1 MTSLNQAFEKY
12 LQRFLEELSPRSR
25 NVIKRRFGIGAARAM
40 TLEAIGQREGITR
53 ERVRQIEND
62 AIKRLKKSPTFAT
75 LAGYEKTAIE
85 ALDKQGGI
93 VAEDAAIGLPEFR
106 AVSDKNLLLFFF
118 DMCDGI
124 KRRKEDDLFHPRW
137 HTSRVPVEKI
147 EAALSAFVGDLR
159 ASKKTLSDTEARAQ
173 LAAHLRR
180 ECETHSS
187 TELADVYL
195 ALSHVIAKNSWGEIG
210 HVESP
215 FVRPRGMR
223 EGAFVVLSRAG
234 EPLHFRDI
242 ASRIGDFVGRSVH
255 VQTVHNELIK
265 DPRFVLVGR
274 GLYALGQW
282 GYEPGFVRDVLV
294 GMLRARG
301 TMTRD
306 EILDE
311 VSRVRKVKPSTIA
324 INLQNKKL
332 FKALENGTYT
342 LVS

>member
-124 KRRKEDDLFHPRW
+124 KYRKADDLFHPRW
-137 HTSRVPVEKI
+137 HTARVPVEKI
-147 EAALSAFVGDLR
+147 EAALAAYFGIPRAMVEIVSGHHGRIKVIEIVG
-159 ASKKTLSDTEARAQ
+159 
-173 LAAHLRR
+173 
-180 ECETHSS
+180 
-187 TELADVYL
+187 
-195 ALSHVIAKNSWGEIG
+195 
-210 HVESP
+210 
-215 FVRPRGMR
+215 
-223 EGAFVVLSRAG
+223 
-234 EPLHFRDI
+234 
-242 ASRIGDFVGRSVH
+242 
-255 VQTVHNELIK
+255 
-265 DPRFVLVGR
+265 
-274 GLYALGQW
+274 
-282 GYEPGFVRDVLV
+282 
-294 GMLRARG
+294 
-301 TMTRD
+301 
-306 EILDE
+306 
-311 VSRVRKVKPSTIA
+311 
-324 INLQNKKL
+324 
-332 FKALENGTYT
+332 
-342 LVS
+342 